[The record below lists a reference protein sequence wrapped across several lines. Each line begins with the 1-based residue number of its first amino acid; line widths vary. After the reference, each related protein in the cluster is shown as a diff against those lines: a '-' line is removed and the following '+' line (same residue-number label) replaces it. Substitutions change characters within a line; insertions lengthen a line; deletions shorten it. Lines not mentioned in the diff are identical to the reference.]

1 MRFFSCLLTLE
12 RIEYESRLGDECQ
25 ELNVKHSVTLNHVE
39 VFEDPKD
46 LKSEKFLLILL
57 NFQSILIIRVRHFS
71 VLYA

>member
-1 MRFFSCLLTLE
+1 MLQ
-12 RIEYESRLGDECQ
+12 RIKYESRLGNECQ

-46 LKSEKFLLILL
+46 LKSERFQLVLL
-57 NFQSILIIRVRHFS
+57 NFQSILVIRVRHFP